1 MGDQKDLRSTIP
13 RDANEQRLLT
23 IPSGYLLC
31 RSQIGWMDSRAV
43 VNEGSAMRVLDLF
56 SGIGGFS
63 LGLERAGMETVAFC
77 EYDDKA
83 RQVLKKHW
91 PDVPQYNDVRTLTKE
106 QLDNDGIKDIGLICG
121 GYPCQPFSTAGKRQG
136 EADDRALWKEYF
148 RLIKEIRPTWVIAEN
163 VAGHI
168 SMGLDNVLA
177 DLESEDYAVQTF
189 VIPACAVD
197 AKHRR
202 DRVWIVGH
210 AEHNGPSPRRNKRE
224 LQGKPNRS
232 TEAQQQS
239 TGADRASTDSNSDGC
254 YVDDEGQ
261 SGSKRQT
268 LGPTKSLGEHRS
280 SGDRG
285 SNQNSGRAQGARVD
299 EQSRKEDVA
308 HTSSDRLQGSEK
320 GSGDESYRKKPND
333 ECVSRCGG
341 VHRRL
346 SVESRGPDWFPEP
359 SVGRVAH
366 GVPGRVDR
374 LKQLGNAVVPQIPEM
389 IGRAILNDC

>member
-1 MGDQKDLRSTIP
+1 
-13 RDANEQRLLT
+13 
-23 IPSGYLLC
+23 
-31 RSQIGWMDSRAV
+31 
-43 VNEGSAMRVLDLF
+43 MRVLDLF

-77 EYDDKA
+77 EYDKKC

-91 PDVPQYNDVRTLTKE
+91 PDVPQYEDVRTLTKE
-106 QLDNDGIKDIGLICG
+106 QLDNDGITDIGLICG

-148 RLIKEIRPTWVIAEN
+148 RLVKEIRPTWVIAEN

-168 SMGLDNVLA
+168 SMGIDNVLA
-177 DLESEDYAVQTF
+177 DLEGEDYAVQTF

-202 DRVWIVGH
+202 DRVWII
-210 AEHNGPSPRRNKRE
+210 ANN
-224 LQGKPNRS
+224 
-232 TEAQQQS
+232 
-239 TGADRASTDSNSDGC
+239 DSDGC

-280 SGDRG
+280 SGDRE

-308 HTSSDRLQGSEK
+308 DSAIMQRNVGDFYGINDQQEKSRDKSRRGCGENGSSRRENVADALHSGLQRRQETRDIKIS
-320 GSGDESYRKKPND
+320 RKKRNKL
-333 ECVSRCGG
+333 VTRCDQRSKPGNW
-341 VHRRL
+341 L
-346 SVESRGPDWFPEP
+346 LEP
-359 SVGRVAH
+359 AVGRVAN

-389 IGRAILNDC
+389 IGRAIDDC

>member
-1 MGDQKDLRSTIP
+1 
-13 RDANEQRLLT
+13 
-23 IPSGYLLC
+23 
-31 RSQIGWMDSRAV
+31 MDERAL

-77 EYDDKA
+77 EYDEKA
-83 RQVLKKHW
+83 RRVLSKHW
-91 PDVPQYNDVRTLTKE
+91 PDVPQYSDVRTLTKE
-106 QLDNDGIKDIGLICG
+106 QLDNDGITDIGLICG

-136 EADDRALWKEYF
+136 EADDRALWPEYF

-268 LGPTKSLGEHRS
+268 LGSTKSLGEHRS
-280 SGDRG
+280 SGDRE

-299 EQSRKEDVA
+299 EQSRKEDVG
-308 HTSSDRLQGSEK
+308 HSEKLQRDGGSVYRKHSKKDNGESGGTGRPISDVADTLHKRLQGGEETRNPESGGKGREK
-320 GSGDESYRKKPND
+320 LPA
-333 ECVSRCGG
+333 RCGQRSQPG
-341 VHRRL
+341 NWR
-346 SVESRGPDWFPEP
+346 PEP
-359 SVGRVAH
+359 PVGRVAN
-366 GVPGRVDR
+366 GVPRRVDR

-389 IGRAILNDC
+389 IGRAINDC